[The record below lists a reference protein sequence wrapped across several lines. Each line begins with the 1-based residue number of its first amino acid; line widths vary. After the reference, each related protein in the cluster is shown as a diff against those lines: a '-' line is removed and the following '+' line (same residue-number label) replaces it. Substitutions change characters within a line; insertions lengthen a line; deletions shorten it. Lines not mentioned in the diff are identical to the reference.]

1 MAVRC
6 CGIWFVWWR
15 GSRKG
20 DREFA
25 YVTRQLQVN
34 SQITDRDHGCVL
46 PKRIEAQPPLVSAHL
61 RLSKLGL
68 WGIAQLLE
76 SDTQYI
82 PISTW
87 LPHILQFWVVRW
99 LVDSWL
105 GGLSSPTPL
114 RNLSLCRGCRVDWG
128 VTTSCLMSC
137 NNLIQRWKNDPSVKL
152 EQGLILCR
160 SSSGDWRD
168 PNLAVLAACGRVEVE
183 VEWCCQSDDA
193 CAWCS
198 FHLGADTAPPG
209 SCLLVLSLQG

>member
-1 MAVRC
+1 MICLVE
-6 CGIWFVWWR
+6 

-82 PISTW
+82 PISDLTATHS
-87 LPHILQFWVVRW
+87 PV
-99 LVDSWL
+99 L
-105 GGLSSPTPL
+105 GSPLT
-114 RNLSLCRGCRVDWG
+114 R
-128 VTTSCLMSC
+128 
-137 NNLIQRWKNDPSVKL
+137 
-152 EQGLILCR
+152 
-160 SSSGDWRD
+160 
-168 PNLAVLAACGRVEVE
+168 
-183 VEWCCQSDDA
+183 
-193 CAWCS
+193 
-198 FHLGADTAPPG
+198 
-209 SCLLVLSLQG
+209 